1 MDIYIHKSHSKT
13 DLIDLINFCDV
24 PVVFNHSDN
33 KKSLQAKLIK
43 VIEEHPT
50 NSLKENNHYKLKSI
64 QDVKFYLAKV
74 NPKKTLTIKE
84 KGEVMR
90 IAKRI
95 IFYANHGYDMKV
107 SDYKDTQTLLDDI
120 LYIKNFGDIPSVRR
134 ACRLMK
140 SDSKFYGQTFEPF
153 VSPQVQREID
163 EKKISK
169 SVILNNVTIK
179 HGEFVLK
186 FD

>member
-1 MDIYIHKSHSKT
+1 MDTVIHKSHSKT
-13 DLIDLINFCDV
+13 DLVDLINFCDI

-33 KKSLQAKLIK
+33 KKSLQTKLLS
-43 VIEEHPT
+43 VIDELPDH
-50 NSLKENNHYKLKSI
+50 SLKVNNHYKLKTMK
-64 QDVKFYLAKV
+64 DVKFYLSRV
-74 NPKKTLTIKE
+74 NPKKTQTIKE

-95 IFYANHGYDMKV
+95 IFYATHGFDLKV

-140 SDSKFYGQTFEPF
+140 SDSKFYGQSFEPCI
-153 VSPQVQREID
+153 SPQVQRELD
-163 EKKISK
+163 EKRISK
-169 SVILNNVTIK
+169 HVILKNVTVK
-179 HGEFVLK
+179 YGEFWVT

>member
-1 MDIYIHKSHSKT
+1 MIAPCHKSHSKT
-13 DLIDLINFCDV
+13 DLIDIINFCDI

-33 KKSLQAKLIK
+33 KKSLQAKLLK
-43 VIEEHPT
+43 VIQDQPT
-50 NSLKENNHYKLKSI
+50 LQLRDDNHYKLKNI
-64 QDVKFYLAKV
+64 QDVSFYLKKM

-95 IFYANHGYDMKV
+95 IFYATHGFDLKV
-107 SDYKDTQTLLDDI
+107 SDYKDTQTLLDDM
-120 LYIKNFGDIPSVRR
+120 LYIKSYGDIPSVRR

-140 SDSKFYGQTFEPF
+140 TDSKFYEQDFEPI

-169 SVILNNVTIK
+169 SVILHNVTIK
-179 HGEFVLK
+179 HGEFILK

>member
-1 MDIYIHKSHSKT
+1 MDIVIHKSHSKT
-13 DLIDLINFCDV
+13 DLIDLVNFCDL
-24 PVVFNHSDN
+24 PIVFNHSDN
-33 KKSLQAKLIK
+33 KKSLQTKLLTI
-43 VIEEHPT
+43 IEEKPELT
-50 NSLKENNHYKLKSI
+50 LKKDNHYKLKTLR
-64 QDVKFYLAKV
+64 DAKFYLARV

-95 IFYANHGYDMKV
+95 IFYATHGYDMKV

-120 LYIKNFGDIPSVRR
+120 LYIKSFGDIPSVRR

-140 SDSKFYGQTFEPF
+140 SDSKFYGQSFEPII
-153 VSPQVQREID
+153 SPQVQRELD
-163 EKKISK
+163 DKKIRK

-179 HGEFVLK
+179 RGEFWVH
-186 FD
+186 FP